1 MTNLNNLTPEQ
12 LEIIQEW
19 RDCGAAAACRDLD
32 EVMHFLIQPI
42 REPEPYDTLRM
53 LQNLLAI
60 HHELSAFIPGE
71 QKKGGES

>member
-1 MTNLNNLTPEQ
+1 MTNLNDLTPEQ
-12 LEIIQEW
+12 LEIIKEW

-42 REPEPYDTLRM
+42 REPEPYGTLRM

>member
-1 MTNLNNLTPEQ
+1 MTNLNDLTPKQ
-12 LEIIQEW
+12 LEIIKEW
-19 RDCGAAAACRDLD
+19 RDCGAAVACRDLD

>member
-1 MTNLNNLTPEQ
+1 MTNPNNLTPDQ
-12 LEIIQEW
+12 LQIIEEW

-42 REPEPYDTLRM
+42 REPEPDEVLRM

-60 HHELSAFIPGE
+60 RHELEVFISDRKE
-71 QKKGGES
+71 A

>member
-12 LEIIQEW
+12 IEIIEEW

-42 REPEPYDTLRM
+42 REPESDEVLRM

-60 HHELSAFIPGE
+60 RHELEAFISDRKE
-71 QKKGGES
+71 A

>member
-12 LEIIQEW
+12 LQIIEEW
-19 RDCGAAAACRDLD
+19 RDCGAASACRDLD

-42 REPEPYDTLRM
+42 REPESDEVLRM

>member
-1 MTNLNNLTPEQ
+1 MTNLNDLTPKQ
-12 LEIIQEW
+12 LEIIKEW

>member
-1 MTNLNNLTPEQ
+1 MTDNNLTPEQ

-19 RDCGAAAACRDLD
+19 RDCGAASACRDLD

>member
-12 LEIIQEW
+12 IEIIQEW
-19 RDCGAAAACRDLD
+19 RDCGAASACRDLD

>member
-12 LEIIQEW
+12 IEIIEEW

-42 REPEPYDTLRM
+42 REPESDEVLRM

-60 HHELSAFIPGE
+60 RHELEVFISDRKE
-71 QKKGGES
+71 A

>member
-12 LEIIQEW
+12 LQIIEEW

-42 REPEPYDTLRM
+42 RDPEPDEVLRM

>member
-1 MTNLNNLTPEQ
+1 MTNPNNLTPEQ
-12 LEIIQEW
+12 IQIIEDW

>member
-12 LEIIQEW
+12 IGIIEEW

-42 REPEPYDTLRM
+42 REPESDEVLRM

-60 HHELSAFIPGE
+60 RHELEAFISDRKE
-71 QKKGGES
+71 A